1 MLRHLVLVAA
11 LSGVPWC
18 AVRAQPE
25 DAWPRQVLEAINELR
40 QAQGLPPVSW
50 SDTLRGVALAHSER
64 MAGQRRLSHD
74 GFQARFDAVD
84 SDLCVENVAAGT
96 LQARRLVNAW
106 LQATLHRR
114 NLLEPRVR
122 RAAVV
127 AVRGYVT
134 LFACE

>member
-1 MLRHLVLVAA
+1 MPIRTLLVLLLACCTGHAA
-11 LSGVPWC
+11 PPAADG
-18 AVRAQPE
+18 
-25 DAWPRQVLEAINELR
+25 WPQQVLQAVNVQR
-40 QAQGLPPVSW
+40 QAQGLPALAW
-50 SDTLRGVALAHSER
+50 SDALVGVALGHSQR
-64 MAGQRRLSHD
+64 MADERRLSHD

-96 LQARRLVNAW
+96 LQAQVLVNAW
-106 LQATLHRR
+106 SRATLHRR

-122 RAAVV
+122 RAAVA